1 MRNPG
6 GGPCLT
12 PEPRPPGTPESY
24 FVRKLHQVPPFA
36 SVGLPGTPE
45 GTIVHY
51 ADYIANDFASILMGV
66 EPVHSAMRMVPK
78 DPSYGSAAG

>member
-1 MRNPG
+1 MSGAVTAPNHTIRRGVCKAGRSLHLRG
-6 GGPCLT
+6 GA
-12 PEPRPPGTPESY
+12 R
-24 FVRKLHQVPPFA
+24 H
-36 SVGLPGTPE
+36 

-78 DPSYGSAAG
+78 DPSYGSAAS

>member
-1 MRNPG
+1 
-6 GGPCLT
+6 
-12 PEPRPPGTPESY
+12 
-24 FVRKLHQVPPFA
+24 
-36 SVGLPGTPE
+36 VGLPGTPE

-78 DPSYGSAAG
+78 DPTYGSAAS